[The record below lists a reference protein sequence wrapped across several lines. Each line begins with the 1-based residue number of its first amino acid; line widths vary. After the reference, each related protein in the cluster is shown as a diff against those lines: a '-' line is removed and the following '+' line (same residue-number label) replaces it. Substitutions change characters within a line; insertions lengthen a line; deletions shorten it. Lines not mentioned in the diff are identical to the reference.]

1 MARFDVYRIQGV
13 SGYFLDVQ
21 ADFLSHLDTRVVIPL
36 LSTKDVLSPARRLNP
51 CFHIGDEDVVM
62 MTEFMAAVQKSAL
75 RNITGNLANHR
86 DEIVTAVDF
95 LMQGF

>member
-13 SGYFLDVQ
+13 AGYFLDVQ

-36 LSTKDVLSPARRLNP
+36 LSPEDVHFPARRLNP
-51 CFHIGDEDVVM
+51 CFHIGDEEVVM

-75 RNITGNLANHR
+75 RNVIGNLASQR
-86 DEIVTAVDF
+86 DEIVMAADF

>member
-13 SGYFLDVQ
+13 AGYFLDVQ

-36 LSTKDVLSPARRLNP
+36 LSQEDVRFPARRLNP
-51 CFHIGDEDVVM
+51 CFRIGDEEVVM
-62 MTEFMAAVQKSAL
+62 MTEFMAAVQKSTL
-75 RNITGNLANHR
+75 RNIIGNLANHR
-86 DEIVTAVDF
+86 DEIVAAVDF